1 MTNMNKACVYLV
13 YIPDISVLLIPALS
27 IHTKCIGVLGLEKD
41 ERILIT

>member
-1 MTNMNKACVYLV
+1 MNYRLKLV
-13 YIPDISVLLIPALS
+13 YIPHISVLLIPALS